1 MDTILIVE
9 DDLKLNDGIRLALK
23 NENYNFIQCYS
34 VESAKNELNSK
45 DIELILLDINLPD
58 GDGLEFLKE
67 IRLVSNIPIIL
78 ITANNMEIDIVTG
91 LELGANDYITKPFSL
106 MVLRARVDV
115 WLRQNKN
122 NFSSIY
128 KSEDYYFDF
137 RKMIFNVGNN
147 LIELS
152 KNEQKLLKILI
163 DNKNKVVLRERLI
176 DEIWD
181 GDLEYVDSH
190 ALTVIVKRLRDKI
203 EISPKHPLNIK
214 TVYGIG
220 YTWSEKK

>member
-1 MDTILIVE
+1 MVTILIVE
-9 DDLKLNDGIRLALK
+9 DDLKLNNGIRLALK
-23 NENYNFIQCYS
+23 NENYNFIQSYT
-34 VESAKNELNSK
+34 VESARRELNSK

-58 GDGLEFLKE
+58 GDGIEFLKE
-67 IRLVSNIPIIL
+67 IRLKSDIPIIL
-78 ITANNMEIDIVTG
+78 ITANNMEMDIVTG

-115 WLRQNKN
+115 CLRQNKN
-122 NFSSIY
+122 NFSLIY
-128 KSEDYYFDF
+128 KSEDYYFNF
-137 RKMIFNVGNN
+137 EKMIFNVGNN
-147 LIELS
+147 VIELS

-163 DNKNKVVLRERLI
+163 DNKNKVVLREKLI

-181 GDLEYVDSH
+181 EDLEYVEGH

-203 EISPKHPLNIK
+203 KISPEHSLNIK